1 MGLSQGASMYFSS
14 FSIVL
19 IAVDR
24 FMFICKPHWK
34 PISTQMVRKLQF
46 SNTIIVLIILAG
58 LHLLIN
64 LDSRG
69 LPVGLPAVLLHEA
82 QSP

>member
-1 MGLSQGASMYFSS
+1 MQYPTCILQRVYIYRKIIKYKISCYQTVVCPLMGLSQGASMYFSS

-46 SNTIIVLIILAG
+46 CNTI
-58 LHLLIN
+58 
-64 LDSRG
+64 
-69 LPVGLPAVLLHEA
+69 
-82 QSP
+82 